1 MVNARKTL
9 PNLSFALSL
18 AWLSLVACQPT
29 VERLEDSAPAA
40 TRVRAD
46 FRLDVPQVMRGT
58 VAQESILVGFEPVAV
73 EGYGLVVGL
82 DGTGCT
88 TMPPDLRAHMSAD
101 MTRRGIGPSGSQ
113 GSAPPP
119 ERMLNDP
126 RTAVVIVR
134 GTLPPGSNARQKRTP
149 GTQFDLEVIIDPR
162 TDATSL
168 LGGRLYTCDLR
179 PASGSGLPPTGSRQA
194 DALGEGKG
202 PLFVNPFALR
212 GSDGRELI
220 DLTRARIIG
229 GGEATKRVPLRLRLA
244 SPSHARARMIASAV
258 NARFPQDPGMRDD
271 VARGESDEMISI
283 AVPPR
288 WSQDTTTFAQLL
300 RHTTIQQARQE
311 ASAALVAREVQRNP
325 RMALDAAWRWRAMGP
340 KALATTRGLYDA
352 PERRVREAALK
363 AGAWLDDPLVLPH
376 LEVFAQSEDPES
388 RRLSAVLMAEL
399 PWDPRLEFALTK
411 LVDDSELDIRLAAY
425 EALVDLG
432 SSTVRRV
439 RFHPE
444 FEVDLVDSNDP
455 LIYVTQ
461 TLIPRVVVFAPQ
473 HELARPLFADL
484 TTQNMM
490 AVAEDGDD
498 LVRLR
503 YDGKVI
509 GSAPTL
515 LALVQSL
522 ATPENS
528 ALGRK
533 GFGLDYAATVGALYG
548 ICRNVDRGIPF
559 RAQQDRMLATL
570 ARRFEVRPDQT
581 RSIRQDFDEDI
592 TFAIEDSGE
601 GRADF
606 EPLPEELAP
615 PLPPTAESND
625 ISDLNPSAAP
635 PEEPRRDFKPES
647 PSTDRP
653 DFDPPSA

>member
-9 PNLSFALSL
+9 PKLSFAVSL

-149 GTQFDLEVIIDPR
+149 GTHFDLEVIIDPR

-220 DLTRARIIG
+220 DLARARIIG

-244 SPSHARARMIASAV
+244 SPSHARSRMIASAV

-376 LEVFAQSEDPES
+376 LEVFAESQDPEL
-388 RRLSAVLMAEL
+388 RRLAAVLMAEL

-411 LVDDSELDIRLAAY
+411 LIDDAELDIRLAAY
-425 EALVDLG
+425 EALVDLR

-439 RFHPE
+439 RFHPD
-444 FEVDLVDSNDP
+444 FEVDLVDSTSP

-484 TTQNMM
+484 ATQNIM
-490 AVAEDGDD
+490 AVAEDGDE

-503 YDGKVI
+503 YDEKVI
-509 GSAPTL
+509 GTAPTI

-522 ATPENS
+522 ATPENI

-548 ICRNVDRGIPF
+548 ICRSVDRGIPF

-581 RSIRQDFDEDI
+581 QTIRQDFDDDI
-592 TFAIEDSGE
+592 TFTVEDSSE

-606 EPLPEELAP
+606 EPLPEELSP
-615 PLPPTAESND
+615 PLPSSPKSTEPTEPAQPSPTPVAPTKD
-625 ISDLNPSAAP
+625 CDLVP
-635 PEEPRRDFKPES
+635 

-653 DFDPPSA
+653 DFDP

>member
-1 MVNARKTL
+1 MVNASKTL
-9 PNLSFALSL
+9 PNLYFALSL

-40 TRVRAD
+40 TRVQAD

-82 DGTGCT
+82 DDTGCT

-220 DLTRARIIG
+220 DLSRARIIG

-244 SPSHARARMIASAV
+244 SPSHARSRMIASAV

-340 KALATTRGLYDA
+340 KALATTRALYDA

-376 LEVFAQSEDPES
+376 LEAFAESDDPEL

-411 LVDDSELDIRLAAY
+411 LVDDAELDIRLAAY

-439 RFHPE
+439 RFHPD
-444 FEVDLVDSNDP
+444 FEVDLVDSTSP

-484 TTQNMM
+484 ATQNIM
-490 AVAEDGDD
+490 AVAEKDDD

-522 ATPENS
+522 ATPENN

-548 ICRNVDRGIPF
+548 ICRSVDRGIPF

-570 ARRFEVRPDQT
+570 ARRFEVRPDET
-581 RSIRQDFDEDI
+581 ETIRQDFDDDI
-592 TFAIEDSGE
+592 TFTVEDSAE

-606 EPLPEELAP
+606 DPLPAKLAP
-615 PLPPTAESND
+615 PLPSSPKSIGSTEPSKGTPT
-625 ISDLNPSAAP
+625 
-635 PEEPRRDFKPES
+635 PETQPTDFDPVP

-653 DFDPPSA
+653 DFDPLPS

>member
-1 MVNARKTL
+1 MVNALKMLR
-9 PNLSFALSL
+9 NVRSSL
-18 AWLSLVACQPT
+18 GLVFLALVACQPT

-40 TRVRAD
+40 TRVQAD
-46 FRLDVPQVMRGT
+46 FRLEVPQVMRGT
-58 VAQESILVGFEPVAV
+58 IAQETILVGFEPVAV

-119 ERMLNDP
+119 ERMLNDS

-134 GTLPPGSNARQKRTP
+134 GTLPAGSNGRQKSSP

-179 PASGSGLPPTGSRQA
+179 PASGNGLPPTGSRQA
-194 DALGEGKG
+194 DALSEGKG

-212 GSDGRELI
+212 GGNGQELI

-258 NARFPQDPGMRDD
+258 NARFPQDPGVRDN

-283 AVPPR
+283 VVPPR

-311 ASAALVAREVQRNP
+311 ASAALVGREIQRNP

-340 KALATTRGLYDA
+340 KALATTRSLYDA
-352 PERRVREAALK
+352 AERRVREAALK
-363 AGAWLDDPLVLPH
+363 AGSWLDDPLVLPH
-376 LEVFAQSEDPES
+376 LESFSESEDPES
-388 RRLSAVLMAEL
+388 RRLAAVLMAEL
-399 PWDPRLEFALTK
+399 PWDPRLEFALAK
-411 LVDDSELDIRLAAY
+411 LVDDPELDIRLAAY

-432 SSTVRRV
+432 SSTVRRI

-444 FEVDLVDSNDP
+444 FEVDLVESDSP
-455 LIYVTQ
+455 LVYITQ

-484 TTQNMM
+484 ATQKVM
-490 AVAEDGDD
+490 AVADDEDD

-503 YDGKVI
+503 HDGKVI
-509 GSAPTL
+509 GTDPTL
-515 LALVQSL
+515 LAIVQSL
-522 ATPENS
+522 ATPEDQS
-528 ALGRK
+528 LGRK
-533 GFGLDYAATVGALYG
+533 GFGMDYASTVGALYG
-548 ICRNVDRGIPF
+548 ICRSVDRGIPF

-581 RSIRQDFDEDI
+581 QTIRQDFDTDL
-592 TFAIEDSGE
+592 TFAPEDPNL
-601 GRADF
+601 GRVDFDALQGISAETSNQTLDQSPPPPEAPRTDF
-606 EPLPEELAP
+606 E
-615 PLPPTAESND
+615 D
-625 ISDLNPSAAP
+625 
-635 PEEPRRDFKPES
+635 EPQ
-647 PSTDRP
+647 STGRP
-653 DFDPPSA
+653 DFDPLPSSSR

>member
-18 AWLSLVACQPT
+18 AWLFLVACQPT

-40 TRVRAD
+40 ARVRAD

-134 GTLPPGSNARQKRTP
+134 GTLPPGANARQKRTP

-244 SPSHARARMIASAV
+244 SPSHARSRMIASAV

-376 LEVFAQSEDPES
+376 LEVFAESEDPEL
-388 RRLSAVLMAEL
+388 RRLAAVLMAEL
-399 PWDPRLEFALTK
+399 PWVPRLEFALTK
-411 LVDDSELDIRLAAY
+411 LVDDAELDIRLAAY

-444 FEVDLVDSNDP
+444 FEVDLVDSTSP
-455 LIYVTQ
+455 L
-461 TLIPRVVVFAPQ
+461 
-473 HELARPLFADL
+473 
-484 TTQNMM
+484 
-490 AVAEDGDD
+490 
-498 LVRLR
+498 
-503 YDGKVI
+503 
-509 GSAPTL
+509 
-515 LALVQSL
+515 
-522 ATPENS
+522 
-528 ALGRK
+528 
-533 GFGLDYAATVGALYG
+533 
-548 ICRNVDRGIPF
+548 
-559 RAQQDRMLATL
+559 
-570 ARRFEVRPDQT
+570 
-581 RSIRQDFDEDI
+581 
-592 TFAIEDSGE
+592 
-601 GRADF
+601 
-606 EPLPEELAP
+606 
-615 PLPPTAESND
+615 
-625 ISDLNPSAAP
+625 
-635 PEEPRRDFKPES
+635 
-647 PSTDRP
+647 
-653 DFDPPSA
+653 